1 MDQILDIIK
10 RNPKIKSLVH
20 WLLIRTNQARPRVW
34 VRWFLNPFFH
44 NRGRGSIIRRSS
56 RMDVLPFNK
65 FTLGNNSIIE
75 DFCTINNGVG
85 DVVIGSDTLIG
96 IGNVIIGPVLIGNNI
111 IIAQH
116 VVISG
121 LNHEYESIELP
132 VSKQPV
138 NKKQIV
144 IDDDCWIG
152 ANAVITSGIRIGKH
166 CVIAA
171 GSIVT
176 KDVPS
181 FSIAA
186 GNPARII
193 KRYNFESKEWEKAT

>member
-1 MDQILDIIK
+1 MDQILDLIK

-20 WLLIRTNQARPRVW
+20 WLLIRTNEARPRLW
-34 VRWFLNPFFH
+34 VKWFLNPFFH
-44 NRGRGSIIRRSS
+44 SRESGSIIRRSA

-65 FTLGNNSIIE
+65 FIIGRKSIIE
-75 DFCTINNGVG
+75 DFSTINNGVG
-85 DVVIGSDTLIG
+85 DVEIGEQSLIG
-96 IGNVIIGPVLIGNNI
+96 IGNVIIGPVYIGNHV

-121 LNHEYESIELP
+121 LNHNYESIELP
-132 VSKQPV
+132 ISKQPV

-152 ANAVITSGIRIGKH
+152 ANAVITSGIKIGKH

-176 KDVPS
+176 RDVPD
-181 FSIAA
+181 FSIVA

-193 KRYNFESKEWEKAT
+193 KRYNFETDVWEKVI